1 MNMGLTLAV
10 QASICRELGQPFVFP
25 GSETQ
30 WNSLTDM
37 TDSGLLA
44 EHMIWAA
51 TADGVGDEAYNIVNG
66 DIFRWRR
73 MWPALAAYF
82 GVEPEGYSGQ
92 PRPLEQQMLGR
103 EGVWADMAARY
114 GLAEGDV
121 AGATTVSIWSESTI
135 ASSAA
140 RSSAEVPA

>member
-1 MNMGLTLAV
+1 MGCRGEQGFGWSVHRAHTVIGHAVGNAMNMGLTLAV

-66 DIFRWRR
+66 DRPPPLAPFCPGSPGTP
-73 MWPALAAYF
+73 PAGTLS
-82 GVEPEGYSGQ
+82 EP
-92 PRPLEQQMLGR
+92 LG
-103 EGVWADMAARY
+103 GMAARY
-114 GLAEGDV
+114 GLAEPHWTARVLV
-121 AGATTVSIWSESTI
+121 AH
-135 ASSAA
+135 
-140 RSSAEVPA
+140 RR